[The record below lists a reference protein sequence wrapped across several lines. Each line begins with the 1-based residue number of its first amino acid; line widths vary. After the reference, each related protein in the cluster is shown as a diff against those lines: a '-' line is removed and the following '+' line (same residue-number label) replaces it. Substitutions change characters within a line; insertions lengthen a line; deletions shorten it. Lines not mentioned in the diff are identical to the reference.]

1 MSSALEKSFAIIE
14 LMVGYPQGIQ
24 VSEIAR
30 RLDLPVSGVHRQLKE
45 LARLGYVRQAKDQ
58 GDYALTIR
66 LAALGLG
73 YLGRSGVTDVSQSI
87 LDRLAA
93 QSGELVRLSVLDV
106 QGLTWVAF
114 AQGATV
120 GLRYDPGREQ
130 GQVVHPASTA
140 GGRALLSTMNDA
152 DILEMVGETGLVPKG
167 MPPTSSKLGTIQDL
181 LETISST
188 RTCGYAVAIDS
199 YIEGMAAMA
208 VALRAGGQI
217 NGQVIGCVSIAG
229 PAVRFTPERIAELA
243 PSLNEAADELGKAAS
258 ASSFFKGILNG

>member
-73 YLGRSGVTDVSQSI
+73 YLGRSGVNDVSQPI

-167 MPPTSSKLGTIQDL
+167 MPPTSSKLGTI
-181 LETISST
+181 
-188 RTCGYAVAIDS
+188 
-199 YIEGMAAMA
+199 
-208 VALRAGGQI
+208 
-217 NGQVIGCVSIAG
+217 
-229 PAVRFTPERIAELA
+229 
-243 PSLNEAADELGKAAS
+243 
-258 ASSFFKGILNG
+258 